1 MEEEITLKDLVNAL
15 FLRKKLIIIVTIIG
29 LILGIVY
36 YGLEYEKPKNN
47 QNQDTSIINTT
58 YLANNLF
65 TLGSKE
71 KIVASSDLSESYTVS
86 DSAITVNS
94 STVELFSQILKSQD
108 TYNTIVNE
116 FSIEIDSED
125 WERVVNVSQPDENV
139 AILSISFEY
148 TDSEIA
154 INIVNRLTQILES
167 KIREIYWAY
176 NIPTPIVMI
185 QDAKFSEIENGVIS
199 TANAPKVDNS
209 KTLIKAIAI
218 PIAAFA
224 CICVIIVF
232 VECISN
238 SVKSKEQIEKNLKT
252 KNLAVISKDGK
263 ETEEQLKMLRIN
275 ISECKK
281 FLVTSIK
288 DTDSRNWVSVNLA
301 KSFAKLNR
309 KVLLIDLNNENINLI
324 KNYNNKGLSE
334 YLESNDKFVE
344 KYANE
349 TNIDNL
355 SILTLGND
363 LENVT
368 ELLESK
374 KMYEAMDTLERLFDV
389 ILINSDSILDK
400 ANTLAISKVSK
411 YAILVIKNRK
421 DKLEDCLRAKK
432 NIEDL
437 GGTVIGT
444 VLSM

>member
-1 MEEEITLKDLVNAL
+1 MEEEITLKDLVNEL

-47 QNQDTSIINTT
+47 QSQDTSIINTT

-167 KIREIYWAY
+167 KIREIYWSY

-185 QDAKFSEIENGVIS
+185 QDAEFNEIENGVIS

-218 PIAAFA
+218 PIAAFV

-252 KNLAVISKDGK
+252 KNLAVISNGGK

-355 SILTLGND
+355 SVLTLGND

-444 VLSM
+444 VLSI